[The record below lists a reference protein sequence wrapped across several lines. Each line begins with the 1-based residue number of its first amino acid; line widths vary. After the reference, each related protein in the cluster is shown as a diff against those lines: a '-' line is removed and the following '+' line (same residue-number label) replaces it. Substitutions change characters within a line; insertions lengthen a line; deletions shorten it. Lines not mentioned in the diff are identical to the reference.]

1 MYKTPIIIFLVTFAF
16 HFSVRTQ
23 QQGEQPK
30 DSRFYERQAIQAYQK
45 KDFSAFLENMKQA
58 ERLHPNHPRLL
69 YNLADAYAVNGK
81 KDEVIF
87 NLNKLAEMKLFYEPE
102 KDDDFSTVKNA
113 EEFQQVVRKFQAN
126 ALPTGNGRTA
136 FTVREKGLVIEG
148 IAFDKQTKTFYL
160 GSVAGRKILSVKG
173 GGEAKVFADQS
184 AGLWSVF
191 GMKIDAKRR
200 LLWATTSAHK
210 QMPNLKEGEDG
221 QAGIFAFDLKTGEV
235 VKKYLLPNQPQP
247 HLLGDLTIAPNGDI
261 YAADSRAPVIYV
273 VRKGKSEIEPFLESS
288 DFGSLQG
295 LDFSSEGK
303 FLFVA
308 DYGKGI
314 YKINLATRET
324 MGLAAPENTT
334 LLGIDGIY
342 ADGKDLIGI
351 QNGVTPQR
359 VVRLRLS
366 KDSNKIERVEIL
378 EANNPA
384 FDGVTLGVLS
394 NRKFYFAA
402 NSQWNLLGDNGKF
415 AAPDKLRDS
424 GILEINF
431 AR

>member
-1 MYKTPIIIFLVTFAF
+1 MYKFQIIIFLAAFAF

-23 QQGEQPK
+23 QGEQAK

-45 KDFSAFLENMKQA
+45 KDFPAFLENMKQA
-58 ERLHPNHPRLL
+58 ERLRPNHPRLL

-81 KDEVIF
+81 KDEAIF

-102 KDDDFSTVKNA
+102 NDDDFSTIKNA
-113 EEFQQVVRKFQAN
+113 EEFQQIVRKFQAN
-126 ALPTGNGRTA
+126 ALPTGIGKTA
-136 FTVREKGLVIEG
+136 FTVREKGLVTEG
-148 IAFDKQTKTFYL
+148 IALDKRTKTFYL
-160 GSVAGRKILSVKG
+160 GSIAGRKILSVDGLGK
-173 GGEAKVFADQS
+173 AKIFADQS

-221 QAGIFAFDLKTGEV
+221 QAGIFAFDLKTGKV
-235 VKKYLLPNQPQP
+235 VKKYLLPNQMQS
-247 HLLGDLTIAPNGDI
+247 HLLGDLTIAPNGDV
-261 YAADSRAPVIYV
+261 YATDSRTPVIYV
-273 VRKGKSEIEPFLESS
+273 VRKGKSEIELFLKNS

-295 LDFSSEGK
+295 LDFSSDGK

-308 DYGKGI
+308 DYGNGI
-314 YKINLATRET
+314 YKIKLATKET
-324 MGLAAPENTT
+324 TRLAAPENTT

-366 KDSNKIERVEIL
+366 RDADKIERVEIL

-384 FDGVTLGVLS
+384 FDDVTLGVLL
-394 NRKFYFAA
+394 NRKFYFVA
-402 NSQWNLLGDNGKF
+402 NSQWNLLGNDGKF
-415 AAPDKLRDS
+415 AAPEKLRDTE
-424 GILEINF
+424 IVEINF